1 MKQVQRSEILPLG
14 EYEAI
19 RDRFRTR
26 IIGEK
31 RRRRLSLGD
40 KMSVVFENHDTM
52 LLQIQEMLRTER
64 ISKESAIQHELSTY
78 NELVP
83 GDDELSM
90 TLFIEIPEKAEREQL
105 LTALAGMEDKVSL
118 HIDGQR
124 VGALAADRDGAEAG
138 RTTAVQY
145 YKIKLPAGLADTLR
159 KGEAQEVALSVD
171 HPAYRQQAMLRP
183 DTRQELAS
191 DLAWQ

>member
-19 RDRFRTR
+19 RDRFRSR
-26 IIGEK
+26 IIAEK
-31 RRRRLSLGD
+31 RRRRLNLGD

-52 LLQIQEMLRTER
+52 LLQVQEMLRTER
-64 ISKESAIQHELSTY
+64 ISKESAIQHELATY

-83 GDDELSM
+83 DDDELSM

-105 LTALAGMEDKVSL
+105 LTALAGMEDKVFF
-118 HIDGQR
+118 HIDGHS
-124 VGALAADRDGAEAG
+124 VAALAADRDGAEAG

-145 YKIKLPAGLADTLR
+145 YRIKLPAGLAGTLR
-159 KGEAQEVALSVD
+159 KGEAKEVELSVE
-171 HPAYRQQAMLRP
+171 HPAYQQRVSLRS

-191 DLAWQ
+191 DLAW